1 MTTIPSP
8 KLQEIYDGLPDE
20 EARDL
25 LAVLNSHWIPA
36 ESLAWA
42 LEANGIPVSPSLIR
56 TTRRKMKHER
66 LQETA

>member
-1 MTTIPSP
+1 MAVIPSP

-20 EARDL
+20 DAKDL
-25 LAVLNSHWIPA
+25 LAALNSHWVPA

-56 TTRRKMKHER
+56 TTRRRMKYER